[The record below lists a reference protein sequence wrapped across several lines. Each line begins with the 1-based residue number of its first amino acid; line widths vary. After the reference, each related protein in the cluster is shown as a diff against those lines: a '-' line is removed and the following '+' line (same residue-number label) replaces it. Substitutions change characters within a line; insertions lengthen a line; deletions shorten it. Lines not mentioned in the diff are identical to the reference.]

1 MLKFRVLMP
10 GWFWEHG
17 LATQTPRLSIPPT
30 VRPIGGSGPGEFHQ
44 FLPRSARMS
53 SPSDRVYSESHE
65 WFKSQGDMV
74 TVGITRFAVDALTD
88 VTYAQMK
95 PKGTAIKPGD
105 SLGEIESVKTTS
117 DVYSLVE
124 GTIEEVNA
132 SVADDPSI
140 LNSDPYEKGWL
151 VKIRVK
157 DAGQLSKAMDAKT
170 YDSKHAH

>member
-1 MLKFRVLMP
+1 M
-10 GWFWEHG
+10 
-17 LATQTPRLSIPPT
+17 ASPT
-30 VRPIGGSGPGEFHQ
+30 
-44 FLPRSARMS
+44 
-53 SPSDRVYSESHE
+53 DRVYSESHE
-65 WFKSQGDMV
+65 WFRTQGDVV

-95 PKGTAIKPGD
+95 AKGTPVKPGD

-117 DVYSLVE
+117 DVYSLVG

-132 SVADDPSI
+132 AVAEDPSI

-151 VKIRVK
+151 VRIRVSDK
-157 DAGQLSKAMDAKT
+157 AGLSKAMDGAT